1 MMTTK
6 TFHGFTL
13 WAVPR
18 FHRSD
23 AICPEAQNQ
32 ERKSGLL
39 HQFATLKLE
48 DQARETLAPRPALPR
63 DPATCH

>member
-1 MMTTK
+1 MTTK

-18 FHRSD
+18 FHRSV

-32 ERKSGLL
+32 ERKGGLL
-39 HQFATLKLE
+39 HQFATLQFE
-48 DQARETLAPRPALPR
+48 DPARETLAPRPTLALE
-63 DPATCH
+63 PAACH

>member
-1 MMTTK
+1 MMTKK
-6 TFHGFTL
+6 TFQGFTL

-23 AICPEAQNQ
+23 AICPEVQNE

-48 DQARETLAPRPALPR
+48 DPARETLAPPPALTR
-63 DPATCH
+63 GPATCH

>member
-1 MMTTK
+1 MTTK

-23 AICPEAQNQ
+23 AINPETQQQ
-32 ERKSGLL
+32 ERKGGLL
-39 HQFATLKLE
+39 HQFATLQLA
-48 DQARETLAPRPALPR
+48 DPARETAAQRPALPR
-63 DPATCH
+63 GLATCH